1 MELKTTTKVFLIVL
15 LLAAPWFNSQLD
27 NNVPAAKVS
36 QEDVT
41 FYEINPCKASLFDFL
56 KANSESVYQDHFYF
70 RFDNKSSI
78 KCFGRVT
85 GVTVLEKSLET
96 AFYISLGTNSFI
108 NLLFQG
114 FIWII
119 LFSFIPKNKNPD
131 DKKIEIR
138 FHNLTLILVSYLF
151 TFSIYSE
158 SRFYEKNFYFFDFD
172 YLDSYIPIFFSFL
185 LLLKIIV
192 EIFIKRSDVIINYI
206 PYLYLVSALFSGFNL
221 NFLSM
226 LLVYFGFQSLASKK
240 DKSVFNKTFNKVFL
254 ALSIWWIFNS
264 TGSYSFNLGKFRG
277 FSSSIYE
284 FNANLFWIIYFF
296 LLLKGIQFIYINLK
310 EKFNLDSFTQN
321 LSITSLALLITSY
334 IGANFPIINF
344 FNYYFLGLQRLGIDI
359 QNPFSIDEY
368 SLKIAWRGISPSA
381 ETIGEF
387 YGICLI
393 FLLFNIVKT
402 QKLNFLR
409 IVGTFSSALGL
420 YFSDNRTVI
429 VLVFSIIIIYLFLLN
444 NKFQTKKN
452 FIGYILISLVVIAM
466 LLLVVGSN
474 NFTLSY
480 QFLSESLIDKANASQ
495 FDSIYSS
502 YLTLLNKNFENSTIY
517 SYFFSFFSTIA
528 YFLNRSEIWGV
539 FFSRYNPTFMEFLF
553 GSGPLNFGQLYGEVV
568 INKTEF
574 CILTTKFICTESFLL
589 PHSSFLSYL
598 LFFGIVP
605 LILLVL
611 TFLLFLYK
619 NRKNYEFVL
628 ISIYL
633 FINTFKNDS
642 LNYFAPFCFYAFII
656 LILNSRFRSRNFNG
670 SLINH

>member
-1 MELKTTTKVFLIVL
+1 MELKHIFKTFLIVL
-15 LLAAPWFNSQLD
+15 LLTLPWFNSQLD
-27 NNVPAAKVS
+27 NGVAASKVS
-36 QEDVT
+36 QENVQ

-56 KANSESVYQDHFYF
+56 KANSESIYQDHFKF

-85 GVTVLEKSLET
+85 GVTVSTTNLTT

-119 LFSFIPKNKNPD
+119 LFSFIPKNKDQNN
-131 DKKIEIR
+131 KKIESR
-138 FHNLTLILVSYLF
+138 LHNITLILVSYLF

-158 SRFYEKNFYFFDFD
+158 SKFYEKNFYIFDFYD
-172 YLDSYIPIFFSFL
+172 IQSYIPIFFSFL
-185 LLLKIIV
+185 LLLKIFV
-192 EIFIKRSDVIINYI
+192 ESFTERSDVVVNYL
-206 PYLYLVSALFSGFNL
+206 PYLFLFSALFSGFNI

-226 LLVYFGFQSLASKK
+226 LFIYFGIQSLFFNK
-240 DKSVFNKTFNKVFL
+240 DSTLLNKTFNKVFL
-254 ALSIWWIFNS
+254 ILSIWWIFNS
-264 TGSYSFNLGKFRG
+264 TGSHSFNLTKFRG

-284 FNANLFWIIYFF
+284 FNANLFWVIYFF

-310 EKFNLDSFTQN
+310 EKFNIESFTQN
-321 LSITSLALLITSY
+321 LSVTSSVLLLISY
-334 IGANFPIINF
+334 IGANFPIVNF
-344 FNYYFLGLQRLGIDI
+344 FNYYFLGLQRLGVEL
-359 QNPFSIDEY
+359 QNPFLFDEY
-368 SLKIAWRGISPSA
+368 SVKIAWRGISPSA

-402 QKLNFLR
+402 QKLNFLK
-409 IVGTFSSALGL
+409 ITGTLSSALGL

-429 VLVFSIIIIYLFLLN
+429 VLVFFIIIIYLFLLN
-444 NKFQTKKN
+444 NEFQFKKK
-452 FIGYILISLVVIAM
+452 FIGLFLIFFLFLSLILLI
-466 LLLVVGSN
+466 VGSS

-480 QFLSESLIDKANASQ
+480 QFVSESLIRKANDYQ
-495 FDSIYSS
+495 FESIYSS
-502 YLTLLNKNFENSTIY
+502 YLTLLNNNFENSTFY
-517 SYFFSFFSTIA
+517 SYFFSFFSSIA
-528 YFLNRSEIWGV
+528 YFLNRSEMWGV

-568 INKTEF
+568 INKTEY
-574 CILTTKFICTESFLL
+574 CILTTKFICTETFLL

-611 TFLLFLYK
+611 TFLFFLYK
-619 NRKNYEFVL
+619 NRKNYQFVL
-628 ISIYL
+628 ISTYL
-633 FINTFKNDS
+633 FINIFKNDS
-642 LNYFAPFCFYAFII
+642 LNYFTPFCFYAFIM
-656 LILNSRFRSRNFNG
+656 LILNSRFRSRKFY
-670 SLINH
+670 